1 MDGWYLFNDFSVRE
15 IDEEEALSFP
25 GNWKVPTVL
34 YFERVDTRSQLD
46 FSGLPNQLDPSILSQ
61 DTNISLSVTIC
72 ILILCV
78 LEGIS
83 DLG

>member
-15 IDEEEALSFP
+15 IHEEEALSFP
-25 GNWKVPTVL
+25 GTWKVPTVL

-61 DTNISLSVTIC
+61 DTNISLSVTF
-72 ILILCV
+72 LILLICGF
-78 LEGIS
+78 EGIF
-83 DLG
+83 DLV